1 MKQSKI
7 VSGVKWTALSSLVVV
22 VVQTLQIIIVSRFLT
37 KEEFGIASLV
47 LVMSGFAQIFID
59 FGISNA
65 LISKKEISKK
75 EIDSLF
81 WLTLIISFIVF
92 VLFNVLSPL
101 ISGFYEIKEISSLIF
116 ILSLTILFSGVS
128 SLYKSLKQRDL
139 DFNYMAIIDV
149 LGVIVGL
156 IISSIVA
163 YKGGGAYSLIF
174 AIFASSCLV
183 SILYIINGLN
193 KFGFPKSFIKKIDL
207 EYYIKFGLFQL
218 GEKFLIYFNSQV
230 DLIIIGKIMNAD
242 IVGSYSIAKQ
252 LSMKISTFFN
262 AVISRVTLPILA
274 KVNSDADNI
283 KMQYV
288 NTVSILTFFLAP
300 VFGLVIINSEIIIK
314 LLFGEKWFDV
324 IPILNILCVYMYF
337 RTAGSPVGSL
347 LLVFNKPHYTFYWN
361 FVSFFIFTP
370 LIIYFSLRGIYVLCV
385 FLVVYSI
392 LIKIPE
398 YFLLVNKVISLNFFS
413 YILNIF
419 ISFIVALFSYF
430 LVKTFDITLFYVSSV
445 LFLILYVITSV
456 LLNFRVL
463 KFIFQSLRLV

>member
-1 MKQSKI
+1 MKKSKTI
-7 VSGVKWTALSSLVVV
+7 TGVKWTALSSLVIV

-37 KEEFGIASLV
+37 KEEFGLASLV

-59 FGISNA
+59 FGVSNA

-75 EIDSLF
+75 EIDGLF

-92 VLFNVLSPL
+92 VLLNVLAPL
-101 ISGFYEIKEISSLIF
+101 ISKFYGIKEISNLIL
-116 ILSLTILFSGVS
+116 ILSLSILFSGVS
-128 SLYKSLKQRDL
+128 SLYRSLKQRNL
-139 DFNYMAIIDV
+139 NFNYMAIMDV
-149 LGVIVGL
+149 FGVVLGL
-156 IISSIVA
+156 IISSFFA
-163 YKGGGAYSLIF
+163 YNGGGAYSLIV
-174 AIFASSCLV
+174 AISISSFFI
-183 SILYIINGLN
+183 SILYLINGVSE
-193 KFGFPKSFIKKIDL
+193 FGFPRSFIEKLDL
-207 EYYIKFGLFQL
+207 KYYIRFGIFQL
-218 GEKFLIYFNSQV
+218 GEKFFIYFNSQI
-230 DLIIIGKIMNAD
+230 DLIIIGKTMNAD
-242 IVGSYSIAKQ
+242 MVGIYSIAKQ
-252 LSMKISTFFN
+252 LSMKVSTFFN
-262 AVISRVTLPILA
+262 SIISRITLPILA
-274 KVNSDADNI
+274 KVNRDADNI
-283 KMQYV
+283 KIQYI

-314 LLFGEKWFDV
+314 VLFGEKWFDV

-337 RTAGSPVGSL
+337 RIAGSPVGSL

-361 FVSFFIFTP
+361 FISFFIFSP
-370 LIIYFSLRGIYVLCV
+370 LVIYFSLKGLYILCV

-398 YFLLVNKVISLNFFS
+398 YFLLVNKVISMNFFS

-419 ISFIVALFSYF
+419 TSFMVALFSYL
-430 LVKTFDITLFYVSSV
+430 LVKAFDITLFYVSSV